1 MPTIST
7 PVFCILMLEGHSSV
21 DISFVVGINNIND
34 TRLIIKGVDEMIVA
48 LAETIEERPARKLF
62 GP

>member
-1 MPTIST
+1 
-7 PVFCILMLEGHSSV
+7 MLEGHSSV